1 MVPSAPRPP
10 DPSMRTV
17 RASISP
23 LRPSAPVHCFEPV
36 TFAEPA
42 ADAAGMSLT
51 VLRPEKVKGGVR
63 LTIERS
69 RT

>member
-1 MVPSAPRPP
+1 
-10 DPSMRTV
+10 MRAV

-36 TFAEPA
+36 TFAESA